1 MRKPKT
7 QADSYIVHLKVK
19 CPHLA
24 TPNPTPTPPHYP
36 EGIYQSTNQLKKSRL
51 TFCYIQA
58 NLLFKSFKWWTDG
71 VTLPDSLR
79 AKQKCYFYHYRPKN

>member
-24 TPNPTPTPPHYP
+24 TPNPTPTPPHFP
-36 EGIYQSTNQLKKSRL
+36 KGITNQSTNQLKKSRL
-51 TFCYIQA
+51 NFAISKQTCSSS
-58 NLLFKSFKWWTDG
+58 LFKWWTDG

-79 AKQKCYFYHYRPKN
+79 VVPKSRFELESPQ